1 MNQQMKRFWLGVV
14 VLAGI
19 GPWHVSQAIADAGT
33 AARKHATKANQLAA
47 KNKCKQAVPWFNR
60 AYRSLKDPTL
70 LFNRAECLRKL
81 GENHDALRDY
91 ELFLAEV
98 PEAPNRATVESRIA
112 VLKEAIKAE
121 ALAGAPSPA
130 SGDAGA
136 AVVKELAPGVKPA
149 DSAPATSSKESPFA
163 GGRETTPAATG
174 PEPAPTAAKP
184 AGKAPAEPIRRA
196 EKWTD

>member
-112 VLKEAIKAE
+112 VLKEAIKA
-121 ALAGAPSPA
+121 
-130 SGDAGA
+130 
-136 AVVKELAPGVKPA
+136 
-149 DSAPATSSKESPFA
+149 ATSSKESPFA